1 MLAKLKTVL
10 KSRLGVSIL
19 TAAITLTALA
29 AVVYAQ
35 AGGIFPT
42 VLTASNSSGRVT
54 GPVVVAV
61 SARLTK
67 LFGGQPIGG
76 QRLNV
81 YLLRDGGST
90 PLGTVYTDARGQAML
105 VLDRRT
111 FSQPGTY
118 QIGWQYDGNGVY
130 ARPLPVS
137 TATLTR

>member
-1 MLAKLKTVL
+1 MFTKWKTTL
-10 KSRLGVSIL
+10 KSRVGVSVL
-19 TAAITLTALA
+19 TAVITLSALA

-35 AGGIFPT
+35 VNGIFPT
-42 VLTASNSSGRVT
+42 VLTASNSSGRVS

-76 QRLNV
+76 QSLKV
-81 YLLRDGGST
+81 HLLRDGGST
-90 PLGTVYTDARGQAML
+90 LLGTVWTNAQGNTLMTLDQAK
-105 VLDRRT
+105 
-111 FSQPGTY
+111 FPQPGTY

-130 ARPLPVS
+130 ARPLLVS